1 MKKLVSL
8 AGYVGLFLLLAISPA
23 YACMHIMEGFLPV
36 GHAIFWGVVCL
47 PFLIIGIKKLSSI
60 RLKDK
65 RVLIILAMSG
75 AFAFTLS
82 ALKIPSVTGS
92 SSHPT
97 GMGLVAILF
106 GPFAASV
113 IGVIILFFQAVLLAH
128 GGLTTLGAN
137 TFSMGIVGPLV
148 SYGLFKVLKGKAP
161 KSFRI
166 FIASALGALSTYVVT
181 AVQLAFAHPQEVG
194 GVMASFT
201 KFFGI
206 FAVTQVPLAIIE
218 GLLTMVLLS
227 SLESLAKEEL
237 NLIGY
242 LEA

>member
-23 YACMHIMEGFLPV
+23 YAMHIMEGFYQLV
-36 GHAIFWGVVCL
+36 MQFWGVVCL

-97 GMGLVAILF
+97 GMGLVAIL
-106 GPFAASV
+106 
-113 IGVIILFFQAVLLAH
+113 LDLLQLVLLE
-128 GGLTTLGAN
+128 LLFY
-137 TFSMGIVGPLV
+137 FSKRFYL
-148 SYGLFKVLKGKAP
+148 
-161 KSFRI
+161 
-166 FIASALGALSTYVVT
+166 
-181 AVQLAFAHPQEVG
+181 H
-194 GVMASFT
+194 
-201 KFFGI
+201 
-206 FAVTQVPLAIIE
+206 
-218 GLLTMVLLS
+218 MVD
-227 SLESLAKEEL
+227 
-237 NLIGY
+237 
-242 LEA
+242 

>member
-23 YACMHIMEGFLPV
+23 YAMHIMEGFLPV

-137 TFSMGIVGPLV
+137 TFLW
-148 SYGLFKVLKGKAP
+148 
-161 KSFRI
+161 
-166 FIASALGALSTYVVT
+166 
-181 AVQLAFAHPQEVG
+181 E
-194 GVMASFT
+194 
-201 KFFGI
+201 
-206 FAVTQVPLAIIE
+206 
-218 GLLTMVLLS
+218 LLDH
-227 SLESLAKEEL
+227 
-237 NLIGY
+237 
-242 LEA
+242 